1 MVEREMTEFCAHI
14 DRLFTELPFAAR
26 CRAARRSGFSSVEFV
41 LPKDIPLGELGDAV
55 AYEGLKPCLMEMPE
69 TDARLALRKKTKKE
83 FASAMDR
90 MLEVADFIGCRLL
103 YVPGDVLSED
113 EFEDSRDA
121 FISALHRAA
130 PEARR
135 AGVKILLGFRNAVET
150 PGFYPASTLE
160 VLQILD
166 ELNDDR
172 AFGCLYDIYQAQ
184 TVEGGLSNTLES
196 LSEIIA
202 HIRIAGVP
210 SGEEPDIGEIDY
222 AYLFALLEARGYA
235 GQIGCAYTPRRTTAE
250 GLKWMQKYL

>member
-1 MVEREMTEFCAHI
+1 MTEFCAHI
-14 DRLFTELPFAAR
+14 DRLFTELPFAER
-26 CRAARRSGFSSVEFV
+26 CRAARRSGFSSVEFI
-41 LPKDIPLGELGDAV
+41 LPKDVSLGELGDAV
-55 AYEGLKPCLMEMPE
+55 AYDGLKPCLMEMPE
-69 TDARLALRKKTKKE
+69 AEAASAFWKKTKKD
-83 FASAMDR
+83 FGASMDR

-103 YVPGDVLSED
+103 YVPGRVLPEED
-113 EFEDSRDA
+113 FEDSREA
-121 FISALHRAA
+121 FTAALHRAA
-130 PEARR
+130 QDARR

-172 AFGCLYDIYQAQ
+172 AFGCLYDVYQAQ

-222 AYLFALLEARGYA
+222 GYLFALLEARGYA